1 MSSMMRGNFRMALAG
16 VRGAKWRSVLTML
29 GVIIGIVSV
38 VTVVGIGEGLKR
50 QVAEQL
56 NHFGKDL
63 ITVRPGVIETD
74 GAKRVLGSS
83 DVLFGMDAVGGFG
96 VSDVEAVEK
105 QPEVGIVAPLGVVP
119 GTVQAD
125 EDHTLRGG
133 VVLATNTN
141 MLDALNQRIGYG
153 EFWGEKN
160 EDSNFAVVGRQAAT
174 TLFNEQVP
182 LGKTFTFRGQ
192 TFIVR
197 GVLDEFKNLP
207 LSPTAEFDNAVFI
220 PYKTAARLT
229 NNNSHLYVLLAKPA
243 NNLPPDVT
251 ADAITDA
258 LREAHGGQQDFTVLT
273 PKDNVSS
280 SNHLLDLL
288 TTWIMAVA
296 VISLIIGGVGIMN
309 IMLVSVTERM
319 HEIGVRKAI
328 GATSKQILS
337 QFMLEAVTLS
347 VLGGVIGILVSL
359 ATQGLLFTYTDFRPV
374 ISWKAIV
381 VATGVSLIIG
391 VIFGTLPALKAAR
404 KDPIEALRHE

>member
-1 MSSMMRGNFRMALAG
+1 MSAMMRGNFRMAVAG
-16 VRGAKWRSVLTML
+16 VRSAKWRSLLTML
-29 GVIIGIVSV
+29 GIIIGIVSV
-38 VTVVGIGEGLKR
+38 VTVVGIGEGIKR
-50 QVAEQL
+50 QVADQI

-63 ITVRPGVIETD
+63 ITVRPGVIETE
-74 GAKRVLGSS
+74 ATKRVLGSS

-96 VSDVEAVEK
+96 VSDVEAVQK
-105 QPEVGIVAPLGVVP
+105 VPEVGIVAPLGIVP
-119 GTVQAD
+119 GAATTD
-125 EDHTLRGG
+125 ERTLRGG
-133 VVLATNTN
+133 VVMATNSN

-160 EDSNFAVVGRQAAT
+160 EEANFAVLGRQAAI
-174 TLFNEQVP
+174 TLFDEQIP
-182 LGKTFTFRGQ
+182 LGKTFSFRGQ

-197 GVLDEFKNLP
+197 GVLAEFKDLP

-229 NNNSHLYVLLAKPA
+229 NNNSHLYTLLAKPA
-243 NNLPPDVT
+243 NSISPQIT

-258 LREAHGGQQDFTVLT
+258 LREAHGGEQDFTVLT
-273 PKDNVSS
+273 PEDNIAS
-280 SNHLLDLL
+280 SNNLLDLL

-328 GATSKQILS
+328 GATSRQILA
-337 QFMLEAVTLS
+337 QFMLEAIVLS
-347 VLGGVIGILVSL
+347 VLGGIIGILASL
-359 ATQGLLFTYTDFRPV
+359 ATQGLLIVYTDFRPV
-374 ISWKAIV
+374 ISWEAV
-381 VATGVSLIIG
+381 AVATGVSLVIG
-391 VIFGTLPALKAAR
+391 IVFGTLPALKAAR

>member
-16 VRGAKWRSVLTML
+16 VRGAKWRSLLTML

-38 VTVVGIGEGLKR
+38 VTLVGIGEGIKR
-50 QVAEQL
+50 QVSEQI

-74 GAKRVLGSS
+74 TTKRVLGSS
-83 DVLFGMDAVGGFG
+83 DMLFGMDAVGGFG
-96 VSDVEAVEK
+96 VSDVETVQK
-105 QPEVGIVAPLGVVP
+105 LPEVGVVAPLGVVS
-119 GTVQAD
+119 GSV
-125 EDHTLRGG
+125 EGYEERTLRGG
-133 VVLATNTN
+133 VVLATNNN

-153 EFWGEKN
+153 EFWGDKN
-160 EDSNFAVVGRQAAT
+160 EESNFAVIGRQAAH
-174 TLFNEQVP
+174 TLFDEQVP

-197 GVLDEFKNLP
+197 GILDEFKNLP

-243 NNLPPDVT
+243 NNISPDET
-251 ADAITDA
+251 AGAISDA
-258 LREAHGGQQDFTVLT
+258 LREAHGGEQDFTVLT
-273 PKDNVSS
+273 PEQNIAS

-328 GATSKQILS
+328 GATSKQILA
-337 QFMLEAVTLS
+337 QFMLEAVVIS
-347 VLGGVIGILVSL
+347 VMGGIIGVLASL
-359 ATQGLLFTYTDFRPV
+359 ATQGLLIVYSDFTPV
-374 ISWKAIV
+374 ISWKAIGI
-381 VATGVSLIIG
+381 ATGVSLVVGI
-391 VIFGTLPALKAAR
+391 VFGTLPALKAAR